1 VTTVAPQPV
10 RPSHRHSRLVT
21 AVSIALLIA
30 GLAIGLLLAFS
41 SGGTAEPSINPA
53 PTGTVTSVT
62 GSSSADQSCRANP
75 PQPC

>member
-21 AVSIALLIA
+21 GVSIALLIA

-41 SGGTAEPSINPA
+41 SGGTAEPSINPP
-53 PTGTVTSVT
+53 PTTSVP
-62 GSSSADQSCRANP
+62 GPSSSADQSCRANP